1 MVHQLAYKLGGME
14 MKAVIVRE
22 HGGPEVLRFEETP
35 VPKPGPGEA
44 LVRMEAAGVNFIDIY
59 YRKGLYST
67 ALPFTPGAEAAGV
80 VEEVGP
86 GVGAVQPGMRVAR
99 AMGLGASAEYGPHAA
114 GRLVRDSDG
123 GSRQAG

>member
-1 MVHQLAYKLGGME
+1 HPDDYISERVYTHPALRPWEESPVPPRMVHQLAYKLGGME

-44 LVRMEAAGVNFIDIY
+44 LVRVEAAGVNFIDIY

-67 ALPFTPGAEAAGV
+67 ALPFT
-80 VEEVGP
+80 
-86 GVGAVQPGMRVAR
+86 
-99 AMGLGASAEYGPHAA
+99 
-114 GRLVRDSDG
+114 
-123 GSRQAG
+123 